1 MGIHVMLNYLF
12 KTLVDSPT
20 AAHKRNNIEYN
31 DIVPQNYNIQY
42 L

>member
-20 AAHKRNNIEYN
+20 AAHKRNIQYN
-31 DIVPQNYNIQY
+31 DIVPQKYNIQY

>member
-20 AAHKRNNIEYN
+20 AAHKRSYIQYN
-31 DIVPQNYNIQY
+31 DIVPQKYNIQN